1 LYNSPLCKV
10 WFWRATL
17 PLASPTN
24 SPERG
29 LAASQPR
36 SDRLR
41 GLPDCRP
48 SHFRIPRPHPEDL
61 AKPDQPHQLAFA
73 PGCHAFCKQ
82 KERAAPALR
91 SLQAGAQQQA
101 DAHVK
106 AANRPAGVPARRISR
121 KSPAPPRK
129 GRAPCIPLRRRLQPG
144 FAVLLPKPTTS
155 QEAPKTSRALRA
167 PNKPPSTKHAGA
179 GQSDSDAPQAPLAA
193 DCRPSQRTNHKK
205 APHSRTAKSGRAFA
219 PCKNEEIRKRK
230 NHSKKLI
237 PNTQP
242 SPDIRALLLQ
252 LPGCHAFC
260 KKNSKKSARQ
270 PSASTRRRSEVN
282 RCSVIAANRP
292 AGVPARRISILSPAP
307 PRKDRAPCIPL
318 RRGLSHVPAFCLKP
332 IIKKTPI
339 HQTENRQE
347 PSSQATAATC
357 QRL

>member
-1 LYNSPLCKV
+1 MHNASLCKV
-10 WFWRATL
+10 KLWRATL
-17 PLASPTN
+17 PLAFTLSI
-24 SPERG
+24 SVRG
-29 LAASQPR
+29 RAVGQPR
-36 SDRLR
+36 SGRLR
-41 GLPDCRP
+41 GLPTAA
-48 SHFRIPRPHPEDL
+48 PRTPVFPKPYPEDL
-61 AKPDQPHQLAFA
+61 AKHDQPHQLAFA

-129 GRAPCIPLRRRLQPG
+129 GRAPCMPLRRRLQPG
-144 FAVLLPKPTTS
+144 FAVLLPKPTTP

-193 DCRPSQRTNHKK
+193 DCRPSQSTIHKTV
-205 APHSRTAKSGRAFA
+205 PHSRTAKSGRAFS
-219 PCKNEEIRKRK
+219 PCKNEEIRKKR

-260 KKNSKKSARQ
+260 KKDCKKSARQ
-270 PSASTRRRSEVN
+270 PSASARRRSTVTHSSHN
-282 RCSVIAANRP
+282 SGKSPCRSTGKANIHI
-292 AGVPARRISILSPAP
+292 VARASAKR
-307 PRKDRAPCIPL
+307 
-318 RRGLSHVPAFCLKP
+318 
-332 IIKKTPI
+332 
-339 HQTENRQE
+339 
-347 PSSQATAATC
+347 
-357 QRL
+357 